1 MKLPSIFTTLVL
13 VLFLTSCVGDKK
25 KAKEVSKTMKISSKE
40 VLKGDKNSVLL
51 TLTANDV
58 MKFSKTEFKVKES
71 QKVTLS
77 LHHIGKRSIKVMG
90 HNFVLLKQGV
100 AIPSFASAA
109 AIAGQKEDWIPRGG
123 KDVIAHTK
131 MIGGK
136 QSTQVTFTAP
146 AAGIYDFICSFP
158 GHSGLMKGKFLVE

>member
-25 KAKEVSKTMKISSKE
+25 KAKEVSKTMKMSSKE

-90 HNFVLLKQGV
+90 HNF
-100 AIPSFASAA
+100 
-109 AIAGQKEDWIPRGG
+109 

-146 AAGIYDFICSFP
+146 AAGTYDFICSFP